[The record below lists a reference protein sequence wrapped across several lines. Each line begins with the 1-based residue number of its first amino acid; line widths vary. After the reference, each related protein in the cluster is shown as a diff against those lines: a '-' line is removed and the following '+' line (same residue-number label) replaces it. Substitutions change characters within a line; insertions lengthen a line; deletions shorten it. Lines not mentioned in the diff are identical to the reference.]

1 MSQSARSDILR
12 APSSLARVVTM
23 PDDAAPPFD
32 ADWDAA
38 DLGCGELVLGLRSRL
53 KVMRAGE
60 VIRVRA
66 LDPGAA
72 ADLPAWCRLTGE
84 TLLYTEPQ
92 AKLYYIRREGR

>member
-1 MSQSARSDILR
+1 
-12 APSSLARVVTM
+12 M
-23 PDDAAPPFD
+23 PDQAAPPFD

-38 DLGCGELVLGLRSRL
+38 DLGCGELVLHLRSRL
-53 KVMRAGE
+53 KAMRVGE

-84 TLLYTEPQ
+84 TLVHTEPQ
-92 AKLYYIRREGR
+92 AKLYYILRERR